1 MSLRGRASV
10 VVVTACLAWG
20 LASPAAYASNLVAS
34 TPTPTPITI
43 SAHGSTN
50 QKTYAQLLSAYQSL
64 LSHIN
69 HVYGHR
75 VAVAMA
81 AYRKS
86 LAHARSAA
94 DKLNARSV
102 YRSAVVV
109 ATTERE
115 VELEALGSP
124 PSNGDQTT
132 QGDGRS
138 GGDASSGN

>member
-20 LASPAAYASNLVAS
+20 LASPAAYASDLVAS
-34 TPTPTPITI
+34 TPITI
-43 SAHGSTN
+43 TAHGSTN

-124 PSNGDQTT
+124 PSNGDHTT